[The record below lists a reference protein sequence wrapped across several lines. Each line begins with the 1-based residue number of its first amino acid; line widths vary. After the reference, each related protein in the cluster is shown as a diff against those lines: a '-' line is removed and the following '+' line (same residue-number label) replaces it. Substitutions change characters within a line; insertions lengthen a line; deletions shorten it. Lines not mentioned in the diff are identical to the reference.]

1 MQSTSFRE
9 KRETMTRL
17 LITGAAGNMGAMLRP
32 LLRRPD
38 RTLRLF
44 DIAEIADID
53 SATEEFVQGSV
64 TDRAAVAAAVDG
76 VDAIL
81 HLGGLSTED
90 SWANILSINVD
101 GTQAIFDAAV
111 AHGVTRVVTASSNHA
126 VGFWTHDEAAGQ
138 PLPGDV
144 SPRPDGFYGWSKAA
158 VEALGRMYHDRFGI
172 DVVNLRIGSSFEK
185 PPNYRGLAS
194 WMSPADTARLVEASL
209 SDNAKGFHTVWGIS
223 KNTRA
228 WWSGAE
234 GAAIGYR
241 PMEDAEQFAE
251 EFLAEHEWTFDDPIL
266 QRVGGAFCDHP
277 LGKRM

>member
-1 MQSTSFRE
+1 
-9 KRETMTRL
+9 MTTL
-17 LITGAAGNMGAMLRP
+17 LITGAAGNMGKMLRP

-44 DIAEIADID
+44 DIAEITDID

-64 TDRAAVAAAVDG
+64 TDRDAVSRAVDG
-76 VDAIL
+76 IDAIL

-90 SWANILSINVD
+90 SWANILSVNVD

-111 AHGVTRVVTASSNHA
+111 THGVTRVVAASSNHA
-126 VGFWTHDEAAGQ
+126 VGFWTHDEAGGK

-144 SPRPDGFYGWSKAA
+144 GPRPDGFYGWSKAA
-158 VEALGRMYHDRFGI
+158 VEALGRLYHDRFGI

-194 WMSPADTARLVEASL
+194 WMSPADTARLIEASL
-209 SDNAKGFHTVWGIS
+209 SDSAKGFHTVWGIS
-223 KNTRA
+223 KNSRA
-228 WWSGAE
+228 WWSGE
-234 GAAIGYR
+234 QGAAIGYE
-241 PMEDAEQFAE
+241 PQDDAEQFAD
-251 EFLAEHEWTFDDPIL
+251 EFLADHEWTFDDPIL

-277 LGKRM
+277 LGTRMH